1 MKNRNLMLG
10 NVFMFP
16 FEEKMAPCEV
26 SSLVTKSDGTVT
38 VTIKSLIGKYKNV
51 KLTEKELGEQIREI
65 FIDDKFFKEL
75 GYEISPEVEIG
86 GGSTISHIVAEDA
99 YGPAITKI
107 TRGRDDVQYAL
118 TGLLIETVDDFQ
130 NLMRH
135 CRCSEIAD
143 KVNILFKAKYME
155 T

>member
-1 MKNRNLMLG
+1 MLG

>member
-16 FEEKMAPCEV
+16 FEEEMTPCEV

-65 FIDDKFFKEL
+65 FINDELFKEL

-107 TRGRDDVQYAL
+107 TRGRDDAQYAL

-155 T
+155 A

>member
-1 MKNRNLMLG
+1 MLG

-16 FEEKMAPCEV
+16 FEEKMIPCEV

-65 FIDDKFFKEL
+65 FIDDEFFKEL

-143 KVNILFKAKYME
+143 KVNILFKAKYMGA
-155 T
+155 

>member
-16 FEEKMAPCEV
+16 FEEKMTPCEV
-26 SSLVTKSDGTVT
+26 SSLVTKSDGTVM

-75 GYEISPEVEIG
+75 GYEMFPEMEIG

-99 YGPAITKI
+99 YGPAITKM

-135 CRCSEIAD
+135 CGCSEIAD

-155 T
+155 A

>member
-1 MKNRNLMLG
+1 MEF
-10 NVFMFP
+10 V
-16 FEEKMAPCEV
+16 EK
-26 SSLVTKSDGTVT
+26 
-38 VTIKSLIGKYKNV
+38 
-51 KLTEKELGEQIREI
+51 IREI
-65 FIDDKFFKEL
+65 FINDELFKEL

-130 NLMRH
+130 NLMRR

-143 KVNILFKAKYME
+143 KVNILFKTKYINYAE
-155 T
+155 DGD

>member
-1 MKNRNLMLG
+1 MLG

-16 FEEKMAPCEV
+16 FEEKMIPCEV

-38 VTIKSLIGKYKNV
+38 VTIKSLVGKYKNV

-65 FIDDKFFKEL
+65 FIDDEFFKGL

-107 TRGRDDVQYAL
+107 KRGQDDVQYAL

-135 CRCSEIAD
+135 CRCSDIAD
-143 KVNILFKAKYME
+143 KVNILFKTKYIDYAKDRY
-155 T
+155 